1 MSKRLVE
8 RSAARRL
15 VRVMEPRRRSAAAVI
30 RAHAIVCICVALA
43 ACGDKQA
50 DESAGP
56 PPGPGLGVLELPI
69 SLRSKDAAPGDARKV
84 EVGVGD
90 LRVDDKVLF
99 TLENG
104 RVPAAEKKDGV
115 LPKLAAALQS
125 PARAKLALHVHSS
138 LPYESA
144 ALVLNTA
151 AAAGMHQVAFQVRPP
166 GATTQTGWL
175 AVNAF
180 QTTPRTDDEVAF
192 KAVDPRKWDEFT
204 GAWQAIHDACRAAQ
218 SGSCAYVQGNVAKGG
233 NLKIVL
239 HASGQGVNVN
249 FFRAGLTPEELA
261 AEEAQRKAELA
272 TKKEDFVQGRG
283 VSKTDLEKELLEG
296 DPADQALF
304 QFRAKEALELPS
316 PVSEV
321 MQPLCGTKACG
332 AVISADEN
340 TLMVRVVSLI
350 GAAFADGSAP
360 PTLAFELPWTEK
372 PKPAIPAAAAAD
384 PSQAQ

>member
-1 MSKRLVE
+1 MSKRSVKRGAVHGLS
-8 RSAARRL
+8 RAR
-15 VRVMEPRRRSAAAVI
+15 
-30 RAHAIVCICVALA
+30 AIACVCVALALA
-43 ACGDKQA
+43 ACGDKAEEQ
-50 DESAGP
+50 AGP
-56 PPGPGLGVLELPI
+56 PPGPGLGVLELPV

-84 EVGVGD
+84 EIGIAD

-104 RVPAAEKKDGV
+104 RIPAAERKDGV
-115 LPKLAAALQS
+115 VPKLAAALQS
-125 PARAKLALHVHSS
+125 PARAKLALHLHSS

-151 AAAGMHQVAFQVRPP
+151 AAAGMHQLTLQVRAP

-180 QTTPRTDDEVAF
+180 QTTPRTDDEVPF

-204 GAWQAIHDACRAAQ
+204 AAWQTIHDACRAAQ
-218 SGSCAYVQGNVAKGG
+218 SGSCAYVQNNVAKGG

-249 FFRAGLTPEELA
+249 FFRAGLSPEELA
-261 AEEAQRKAELA
+261 AEEAQRKSELA

-283 VSKTDLEKELLEG
+283 VSKTDLEAELLEG
-296 DPADQALF
+296 DPANEALF

-321 MQPLCGTKACG
+321 MQPLCGGKACG
-332 AVISADEN
+332 AVVSADEN

-372 PKPAIPAAAAAD
+372 PKPPAPAAAAA
-384 PSQAQ
+384 PEAAPAQAP